1 MDRTISEV
9 GTGRATIADV
19 ARAAAVSPATVSR
32 VLNDTTTVSSELAD
46 RVRRAASEIGY
57 QPFGPARAL
66 RLRRT
71 PVWSVIV
78 ADIENPFF
86 TSVVR
91 GVEDIARDR
100 EYRVLLGNSDE
111 DLAREAAYLDT
122 AIAEHMSGVVIAV
135 ASTADSQLG
144 QLLDAGIPVV
154 AVDRRP
160 TRQPV
165 DSVIVD
171 NRVGA
176 ELAVAHLLEAG
187 YRRIACVTGPS
198 RLSTA
203 VERFEGYAEAMR
215 RSGAAGYERTLV
227 RRANFKQDGGYRAA
241 LALLQSAEPPDS
253 FFVANNLMTL
263 GVLEAIREMGL
274 VIGRDVGVVGFD
286 DAPWAPLV
294 EPALTVVAQPARKI
308 GQQAAL
314 LLADGPGDERR
325 EVVLSPALVVRN
337 STTR

>member
-1 MDRTISEV
+1 M
-9 GTGRATIADV
+9 
-19 ARAAAVSPATVSR
+19 
-32 VLNDTTTVSSELAD
+32 LNDTTTVSSELAD

-111 DLAREAAYLDT
+111 DLAGRPPTSTRPSPSTCPASSSPSPRPPT
-122 AIAEHMSGVVIAV
+122 ASSANCSTRASPWSPSTGARRGNRSTRSSSTTASAPSG
-135 ASTADSQLG
+135 G
-144 QLLDAGIPVV
+144 
-154 AVDRRP
+154 
-160 TRQPV
+160 
-165 DSVIVD
+165 
-171 NRVGA
+171 
-176 ELAVAHLLEAG
+176 AHLLEAG